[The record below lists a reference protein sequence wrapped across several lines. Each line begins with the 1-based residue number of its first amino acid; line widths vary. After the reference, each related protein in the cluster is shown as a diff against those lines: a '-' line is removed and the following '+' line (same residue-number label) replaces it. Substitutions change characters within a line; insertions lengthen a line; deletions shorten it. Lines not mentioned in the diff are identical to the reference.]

1 MTEISADGKYEWDSE
16 KNEINIR
23 KHGLSFEQVIPVFED
38 PFFLERYDREHS
50 SEDEDRYF
58 GLGMLQGILIV
69 ATSYTENNRTRL
81 ISARVAT
88 PKEKEVYDEHTKNL
102 NR

>member
-1 MTEISADGKYEWDSE
+1 M
-16 KNEINIR
+16 
-23 KHGLSFEQVIPVFED
+23 FPVFED

>member
-1 MTEISADGKYEWDSE
+1 MTEISADGKFEWDSE

-50 SEDEDRYF
+50 KETEDRYF

-69 ATSYTENNRTRL
+69 ATSYTENNRIRL

-88 PKEKEVYDEHTKNL
+88 PKEKEVYDEYTKNL